1 MYSSNRLNMRM
12 NKNIDEMEGKER
24 SLRDQ
29 DTAMKR
35 LAMRQTTKTFYPTNL
50 PYLTMQRVYEEQARA
65 AKRTHWMEGIA
76 VGVMLCLST
85 VVVFIF
91 CGDALRRMFDD
102 FFKSM
107 TSYSLDTS
115 SVALIKYALFAFCFV
130 FFVSINALLNRYF
143 GKKE

>member
-1 MYSSNRLNMRM
+1 MRM
-12 NKNIDEMEGKER
+12 NKNIDEMEKNEHI
-24 SLRDQ
+24 LREQ

-35 LAMRQTTKTFYPTNL
+35 LAMRQTAKTFYPTNL
-50 PYLTMQRVYEEQARA
+50 PYLTMQRVYEERA
-65 AKRTHWMEGIA
+65 KTAKRTHWMEGIA
-76 VGVMLCLST
+76 VGLMLCLST
-85 VVVFIF
+85 IVVFFF
-91 CGDALRRMFDD
+91 CGDAFRRMFDD